1 MNITYTEEALADILD
16 AIAYLNERNPAA
28 ASNLDTDLAAC
39 IEHLAAGEFE
49 GPLSRL
55 RSGSLVR
62 SWPVP
67 PFRLYYRAPAR
78 RTADSACLPPDPPS
92 DRTVIAG
99 RRQASN

>member
-1 MNITYTEEALADILD
+1 MNITYAEEALADILD
-16 AIAYLNERNPAA
+16 AITYLNERNRTA

-67 PFRLYYRAPAR
+67 PFRIYYQRQPGELLILRVYHQTR
-78 RTADSACLPPDPPS
+78 RPIV
-92 DRTVIAG
+92 R
-99 RRQASN
+99 

>member
-49 GPLSRL
+49 GPVSRPPL
-55 RSGSLVR
+55 RLLRAELAR
-62 SWPVP
+62 SAVSDLLP
-67 PFRLYYRAPAR
+67 APAK
-78 RTADSACLPPDPPS
+78 RTVDSADLPPDPPS
-92 DRTVIAG
+92 DRTVIPG

>member
-1 MNITYTEEALADILD
+1 MNIAYTEEALADILD

-67 PFRLYYRAPAR
+67 PFRIYYQRQPGELLILRVYHQTR
-78 RTADSACLPPDPPS
+78 RPIV
-92 DRTVIAG
+92 R
-99 RRQASN
+99 

>member
-67 PFRLYYRAPAR
+67 PFRLYYQRQPGELLILRVYHQTR
-78 RTADSACLPPDPPS
+78 RPIV
-92 DRTVIAG
+92 R
-99 RRQASN
+99 

>member
-1 MNITYTEEALADILD
+1 MNIVYTEEALADILD

-49 GPLSRL
+49 GPVSRL
-55 RSGSLVR
+55 RSGSVVR

-67 PFRLYYRAPAR
+67 PFRIYYQRQLRELLILRIYHQTRRPIAR
-78 RTADSACLPPDPPS
+78 
-92 DRTVIAG
+92 
-99 RRQASN
+99 

>member
-1 MNITYTEEALADILD
+1 VNITYAEEAIADILD

-28 ASNLDTDLAAC
+28 ASSLDTDLAAC
-39 IEHLAAGEFE
+39 IEHVAAGEFE

-67 PFRLYYRAPAR
+67 PFRIYYERQPGELLILRVYHQTR
-78 RTADSACLPPDPPS
+78 RPIV
-92 DRTVIAG
+92 R
-99 RRQASN
+99 

>member
-1 MNITYTEEALADILD
+1 VNVTYAEEALADILD
-16 AIAYLNERNPAA
+16 AIAYLNERNPAT

-55 RSGSLVR
+55 RSGSHVR

-67 PFRLYYRAPAR
+67 PFRIYYQRQPGEPLILRVYHQTR
-78 RTADSACLPPDPPS
+78 RPIV
-92 DRTVIAG
+92 R
-99 RRQASN
+99 